1 MLSTETILADRFQLR
16 ESLNSNPVRQT
27 WLGRDLKRRDRVVI
41 KLLAMGN
48 GMQWDDV
55 KLLEREAQ
63 VLQRLDHP
71 RLVRYRDY
79 FSVDDQNLWFGL
91 VTEYLPGVS
100 LKQKLESGYTFSRP
114 EVMWIATEV
123 LEILSYLHQFA
134 PPILHRDI
142 KPSNLIWGED
152 NRIYLIDFGSVQI
165 QFPTPGATFTVVGT
179 LGYTPIEQFGGQSTT
194 ASDFYALGMTLV
206 HLLTGCPPADFPQ
219 ESFRVKFRDRIPQKT
234 DIRLITWLERLTEP
248 LPENR
253 FYSADEA
260 LLELQKLNFRA
271 VIAPAT
277 ESNINLS
284 QTDDKLTIQIPC
296 RFSLQFIRPMRH
308 TAKWLVATTKEKLS
322 NLNILVKSGVFV
334 SIIITLIILQK
345 LPIPTGKIALFLLE
359 VIAAIPLIGLILAI
373 PGSLIF
379 LMAILTSGEKYFER
393 ISLNFDNENY
403 EICWHSSAFTRRQQ
417 GKLSYIQEI
426 NPLCLQDSQGN
437 FHHSL
442 EIVTQEPL
450 LFLFSRRRTYRLGDQ
465 LEEAEVKHIQQEI
478 RHWIGSK
485 NQG

>member
-1 MLSTETILADRFQLR
+1 MLSTETILADRFQLL

-71 RLVRYRDY
+71 RLIRYRDY
-79 FSVDDQNLWFGL
+79 FSLDDHNLWFGL

-100 LKQKLESGYTFSRP
+100 LKQKLESGYNFSRP
-114 EVMWIATEV
+114 EVLWIATEV
-123 LEILSYLHQFA
+123 LEILSYLHEFT

-179 LGYTPIEQFGGQSTT
+179 LGYTPIEQFGGQSTS
-194 ASDFYALGMTLV
+194 ASDLYALGMTLV
-206 HLLTGCPPADFPQ
+206 HLLTGFPPADFPQ
-219 ESFRVKFRDRIPQKT
+219 ESFRVKFRDRIPPKT

-253 FYSADEA
+253 FPTAYDA
-260 LLELQKLNFRA
+260 LLELQKLNFRT
-271 VIAPAT
+271 IITPPT

-296 RFSLQFIRPMRH
+296 RFSLQFVRPIRN
-308 TAKWLVATTKEKLS
+308 TAKWLMATTKEKLN
-322 NLNILVKSGVFV
+322 NLNILVKSGIFL
-334 SIIITLIILQK
+334 SIIITFIILQN
-345 LPIPTGKIALFLLE
+345 LPIPTGKIAIFLLQ
-359 VIAAIPLIGLILAI
+359 VIVATPLIGLILAV
-373 PGSLIF
+373 PLSLIF
-379 LMAILTSGEKYFER
+379 LIAILTSGEKYFER
-393 ISLNFDNENY
+393 IILNFDTENY
-403 EICWHSSAFTRRQQ
+403 EICWHSSAFSRHHR
-417 GKLSYIQEI
+417 GKLSYIQNI

-450 LFLFSRRRTYRLGDQ
+450 LFLFSRRRTYRLGQQ
-465 LEEAEVKHIQQEI
+465 LEEAEVKQLQQEI
-478 RHWIGSK
+478 SDWIDHQ
-485 NQG
+485 NN